1 MKKNIKLA
9 VAVLA
14 TVFCVD
20 AARTKASIYLNVG
33 RETRV
38 APLDGSGPVEI
49 IIPTSHDPNGIDVDL
64 VNGKIYYGNGT
75 DGIWQADLDG
85 SNAMQIVTVPG
96 ISAHGVAVDV
106 DGGKVYWTNTS
117 VPGYVASANLDGTD
131 FVKLA
136 EFTGNTQGLGIELDP
151 AGGKVYWSTIFSGND
166 GVWSANLD
174 GSDPTVITTD
184 ATSSIDDIALDL
196 VNGKIYWSN
205 FLDIR
210 MTNLDGSGGTTIVA
224 DGFTWIPSID
234 VDPVG
239 GHLYYSGTGSDFTGR
254 VGRMNLDGS
263 GHSVLYSGAADVG
276 IIPYGLSVATVI
288 PEPATLTLLL
298 FGIVGLRRRRRSVNR
313 QANDRLEA

>member
-1 MKKNIKLA
+1 MKKNIKFM

-14 TVFCVD
+14 AVLSVD
-20 AARTKASIYLNVG
+20 ARAKASIYLNVG

-64 VNGKIYYGNGT
+64 ANGKIYYGNGS

-85 SNAMQIVTVPG
+85 SNRTQIVTVPG
-96 ISAHGVAVDV
+96 ISAHGVAVDANA
-106 DGGKVYWTNTS
+106 GKVYWTNATN
-117 VPGYVASANLDGTD
+117 PGYVASANLDGTD
-131 FVKLA
+131 VQTLA
-136 EFTGNTQGLGIELDP
+136 EIPNGQGLGIELDP
-151 AGGKVYWSTIFSGND
+151 AGGKVYWSTIFTGND

-196 VNGKIYWSN
+196 ANGNIYWSN
-205 FLDIR
+205 FEDIR
-210 MTNLDGSGGTTIVA
+210 MTNLDGSAGTTIVA

-254 VGRMNLDGS
+254 IGRMNFDGS
-263 GHSVLYSGAADVG
+263 GHSVLYSGSTDVG
-276 IIPYGLSVATVI
+276 IIPYGISVPRVI

-298 FGIVGLRRRRRSVNR
+298 LGAVGLRRRRKN
-313 QANDRLEA
+313 ANDRLSA